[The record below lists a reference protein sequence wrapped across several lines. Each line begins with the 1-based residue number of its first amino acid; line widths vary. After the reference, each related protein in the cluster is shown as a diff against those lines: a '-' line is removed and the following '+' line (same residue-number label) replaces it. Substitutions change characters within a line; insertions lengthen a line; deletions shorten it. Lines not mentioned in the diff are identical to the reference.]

1 MSQHIITGVL
11 SESLLGEANHLVN
24 KLSKEQL
31 LWLGGYLSGIGLNG
45 QQDTAVA
52 YQQEVTNG
60 TGIKDNQ
67 TSTANLKVLVGSHSG
82 NGKLIARQL
91 AEKAK
96 SNGLQLEV
104 SSMGD
109 FRPKHLQKEDNVIFI
124 VSTHGEG
131 EPPVEAADL
140 HKFLGGKRVGNI
152 SQLNYA
158 VVALGDSS
166 YQFFCQTGVD
176 FHNRLKAHGANAL
189 SEPLLLDVDFKD
201 QLDNL
206 PDTVLALFGNLKSSS
221 SDTGIS
227 AVGAHTISDGLV
239 EAELIDKVL
248 LNGRGSNKETYHIE
262 LDIEGTGL
270 SYQPGDALEVYAV
283 NDDELVQQLLTRL
296 NYSGDE
302 PVEHKGTTY
311 TISEL
316 LKFHKEITVVTIP
329 VLKKLSAFVK
339 EPDLNRLLDKRDELD
354 SFLYGSDLLDVLSD
368 FSLSVQP
375 QELADTLRTLPP
387 RAYSI
392 ASSQAEVGDE
402 VHLTVG
408 AVRYEKNE
416 RPHQGVC
423 STFLIDQLE
432 EGAKVAVQIKS
443 NEGFRLPTNETD
455 IILIG
460 AGTGIAPY
468 RAFLQEREAAEAIG
482 KNWLFF
488 GDQHFETDFLYQ
500 AEWLKYRQKGLL
512 SKVDVA
518 FSRDQ
523 QEKVYVQH
531 RIKAQADEVYEWLQN
546 GATIYV
552 CGDRKTLARDVQQ
565 AFIEI
570 LQEQENIS
578 FEQAQER
585 LLQLKKE
592 GRYQEDV
599 Y

>member
-1 MSQHIITGVL
+1 
-11 SESLLGEANHLVN
+11 
-24 KLSKEQL
+24 
-31 LWLGGYLSGIGLNG
+31 
-45 QQDTAVA
+45 
-52 YQQEVTNG
+52 
-60 TGIKDNQ
+60 
-67 TSTANLKVLVGSHSG
+67 
-82 NGKLIARQL
+82 
-91 AEKAK
+91 
-96 SNGLQLEV
+96 
-104 SSMGD
+104 
-109 FRPKHLQKEDNVIFI
+109 
-124 VSTHGEG
+124 
-131 EPPVEAADL
+131 
-140 HKFLGGKRVGNI
+140 
-152 SQLNYA
+152 
-158 VVALGDSS
+158 LGDSS
-166 YQFFCQTGVD
+166 YQFFCQTGLD

-221 SDTGIS
+221 SKTVTS
-227 AVGAHTISDGLV
+227 AVGARNITDGLV
-239 EAELIDKVL
+239 EAELIHKVL

-283 NDDELVQQLLTRL
+283 NNDELVQQLLTRL

-302 PVEHKGTTY
+302 PVEHKGKTY

-329 VLKKLSAFVK
+329 VLKKLSAFVQ
-339 EPDLNRLLDKRDELD
+339 ELDLNRLLDKRDELD

-392 ASSQAEVGDE
+392 ASAQSEVGDE

-416 RPHQGVC
+416 RRHEGVC
-423 STFLIDQLE
+423 STFLIDQLD
-432 EGAKVAVQIKS
+432 EGEKVAVQIKS
-443 NEGFRLPTNETD
+443 NEGFRLPANEKD

-468 RAFLQEREAAEAIG
+468 RAFLQERDTAEATG

-531 RIKAQADEVYEWLQN
+531 RVKAQADEVYAWMQN

-578 FEQAQER
+578 IEQAAER